1 LLEHRYTKAKKLI
14 QFYYDNKED
23 LEMYDKKESFY
34 SHKMNLFS
42 VYLTVYE
49 KKKMKK

>member
-1 LLEHRYTKAKKLI
+1 
-14 QFYYDNKED
+14 
-23 LEMYDKKESFY
+23 MYDKKESFY

-49 KKKMKK
+49 KKKMKKVSAKFQEKKAGNAWKKNIR